1 MSRQECNNKT
11 NTDMKKTL
19 FLCVLAAFCSIF
31 GLVNAQNITVPYSIG
46 FEATGFDS
54 ADVVNN
60 WVLNPGSEASA
71 CGDQW
76 YIGSAIRE
84 AGRQSLYISR
94 DTNQSASYGSRPCT
108 QYVYREFLLPS
119 GLYDISFDWYCEST
133 GGAYLAMGFAPTT
146 NNYLTANSSS
156 GVIVSQVS
164 PYVQSSASVLN
175 GATEN
180 KWQNVVL
187 QFSSNGTRAYRLFF
201 VWVNN
206 NTDPTVTGIG
216 ACVDNIQITSAYCTR
231 PANINY
237 TTLTC
242 DSVFVSWT
250 GASSEYELQ
259 YRNSGSNYWHKVINI
274 SGSSSASTVLEGLSE
289 DNYDVRVRGICG
301 ADTSAWTYMKDFIV
315 FCPEKHCINYVD
327 LHNSNVV
334 TCTYGSNYD
343 GYYTNPQ
350 CAYQNVGVVDYGP
363 DNQLSR
369 HTVNWDRTA
378 TDPRTGNNLPLVPPG
393 EFASVRLGNW
403 KTGSEAESVSFLYDV
418 DSASSILLMK
428 YAVVLELPTGHDADE
443 MPRFVLDILD
453 AQGNMIDPT
462 CGHCDFYARGNAQG
476 WQQHSSVVY
485 KPWTLVGLNLEA
497 YSGQTIKIRLTTYD
511 CSLSGHYG
519 YAYFTLGCASA
530 TIATTSCASDAS
542 VQMSLTAPD
551 GFNYQWFNSQGQPVS
566 TNRNIDVASSD
577 TTTYRCRLTSKENAN
592 CYFELHSQCLPQQP
606 ISEFHYTYN
615 PHDCRNIVEFQ
626 ESSFI
631 RTTYNNDTVDHRD
644 RKCDDFMW
652 EFWGPNQFQKA
663 SNKPNPIIEFPAQG
677 GIYSVKLTSVAG
689 GECAADTVMQIT
701 LPKIQDYYF
710 NFDTT
715 LCQGQS
721 VRFGDQIIFES
732 GEHTIPMQTR
742 AGCDS
747 IIHLNVTVNPT
758 YQQTLDTV
766 TICYGD
772 DYCVDGDCYG
782 RKSSGMFMRT
792 LPTVLGCDSTLMQWI
807 IVRDSIAPV
816 VVQDSI
822 DLDAMK
828 FTADLHF
835 TGTGYNRIVFNGDTL
850 DYDGTNE
857 VLINGLGVGYYEIE
871 YLNDFGCSV
880 VETILVGGACL
891 GITMEDQTQ
900 CKGNNPV
907 IEYPFTVDSG
917 MVTYYSIRFGD
928 DAKAVGFA
936 DTANAEPKKN
946 GDEFVIEVPM
956 PEEAEPGVY
965 EATIVFADPVCG
977 DLPVPV
983 TITITYPASIMFT
996 RWGDL
1001 ISLKNAE
1008 AAGFDAGNYT
1018 FIAYQWML
1026 NGEPIVG
1033 ATQSYWYQDG
1043 GLDMNGAYTIV
1054 LTLADGTVLETC
1066 PFIPAQG
1073 TAIEDA
1079 EAEVLLM
1086 TNVGLAGQTLP
1097 VGVGTEST
1105 AEVYTAAGQLVSEQ
1119 SLHTGTNLLQLPRTC
1134 GIYIMNVHTRKGTVA
1149 SRIVVK

>member
-1 MSRQECNNKT
+1 
-11 NTDMKKTL
+11 MKKTL
-19 FLCVLAAFCSIF
+19 FLCVLVAFCSFF
-31 GLVNAQNITVPYSIG
+31 GLVNAQNITVPYSMG
-46 FEATGFDS
+46 FEAVGFDS
-54 ADVVNN
+54 VEAVNN
-60 WVLNPGSEASA
+60 WVLNPGPQSA
-71 CGDQW
+71 ACRDKW
-76 YIGSAIRE
+76 YIGRAIRE
-84 AGRQSLYISR
+84 AGQQSLYISC

-108 QYVYREFLLPS
+108 QYVYRDILLPA
-119 GLYDISFDWYCEST
+119 GTYDISFDWYCEGQ
-133 GGAYLAMGFAPTT
+133 GGSYLAMGLAPTT
-146 NNYLTANSSS
+146 SNYLVANSSS

-164 PYVQSSASVLN
+164 AYVQSAASMLN
-175 GATEN
+175 GQSEG
-180 KWQNVVL
+180 KWQNVTL
-187 QFSSNGTRAYRLFF
+187 QFQSNGVRASRLFF

-206 NTDPTVTGIG
+206 NTDNTVSAAG
-216 ACVDNIQITSAYCTR
+216 ACIDNLQITSANCTR

-237 TTLTC
+237 TALTC

-250 GASSEYELQ
+250 GSSAEYELQ
-259 YRNSGSNYWHKVINI
+259 YRNSGSNYWHKVIGI
-274 SGSSSASTVLEGLSE
+274 SGGSNASTILEGLSE
-289 DNYDVRVRGICG
+289 DNYDIRVRGIC
-301 ADTSAWTYMKDFIV
+301 APDTSAWTYLKDFIV

-327 LHNSNVV
+327 LYDPDVV
-334 TCTYGSNYD
+334 TCTYGSGYD
-343 GYYTNPQ
+343 GYSTNPQ
-350 CAYQNVGVVDYGP
+350 CAYTNIGVIDYGP
-363 DNQLSR
+363 ESKKSR

-378 TDPRTGNNLPLVPPG
+378 LDPRTGNNLPLIPSG

-403 KTGSEAESVSFLYDV
+403 ETGSEAESVSYLYDV
-418 DSASSILLMK
+418 DSTSNILLMK
-428 YAVVLELPTGHDADE
+428 YAVVLEDPDHTANE
-443 MPRFVLDILD
+443 QPRFVLDILD
-453 AQGNMIDPT
+453 AHGNLIDPT
-462 CGHCDFYARGNAQG
+462 CGHCDFAANSSATG
-476 WQQHSSVVY
+476 WRTYGSGYSKVTY
-485 KPWTLVGLNLEA
+485 KPWTLLGLNLEN
-497 YSGQTIKIRLTTYD
+497 YQGTTIRIRLTTYD
-511 CSLSGHYG
+511 CSQSGHYG

-530 TIATTSCASDAS
+530 TISTTSCASDAS

-551 GFNYQWFNSQGQPVS
+551 GFNYQWYNSQGQMVS
-566 TNRNIDVASSD
+566 QQRILDVASSD
-577 TTTYRCRLTSKENAN
+577 TTTYRCRLVSKENAN
-592 CYFELHSQCLPQQP
+592 CYFELHSQCMPQQP

-626 ESSFI
+626 ETSFI

-644 RKCDDFMW
+644 RKCEEFMW

-710 NFDTT
+710 DFDTT

-721 VRFGDQIIFES
+721 IRFGDQIIFES
-732 GEHTIPMQTR
+732 GEHTIPMKTR

-747 IIHLNVTVNPT
+747 TIHLTVAVNPT
-758 YQQTLDTV
+758 YQLTLDTM

-772 DYCVDGDCYG
+772 DYCVGDDCYG
-782 RKSSGMFMRT
+782 RKSSGMFIRT

-891 GITMEDQTQ
+891 GITMDEQTQ
-900 CKGNNPV
+900 CQGYTPV
-907 IEYPFTVDSG
+907 VEYPFTVDSG
-917 MVTYYSIRFGD
+917 MVTFYSIRFGD
-928 DAKAVGFA
+928 DAKAVGFT
-936 DTANAEPKKN
+936 DTTNCEPKKDAE
-946 GDEFVIEVPM
+946 GYSIVVPV
-956 PEEAEPGVY
+956 PADVVPGIY

-983 TITITYPASIMFT
+983 TVTVTYPASIMFT

-1001 ISLKNAE
+1001 ISLKNAA
-1008 AAGFDAGNYT
+1008 AAGYAEEDYT
-1018 FIAYQWML
+1018 FKGFQWVKDGM
-1026 NGEPIVG
+1026 PIVG
-1033 ATQSYWYQDG
+1033 AIDSYWYQEG
-1043 GLDMNGAYTIV
+1043 GLDMNAEYSVI
-1054 LTLADGTVLETC
+1054 LILEDGTVLETC
-1066 PFIPAQG
+1066 PLVPAKG

-1079 EAEVLLM
+1079 EADVFLM
-1086 TNVGLAGQTLP
+1086 TNVGLAGHMLP
-1097 VGVGTEST
+1097 VGVGSEAK
-1105 AEVYTAAGQLVSEQ
+1105 AEIYSATGQLLSEQ
-1119 SLHTGTNLLQLPRTC
+1119 NLHVGTNLVQLPRTG
-1134 GIYIMNVHTRKGTVA
+1134 GIYIMNVHTRKGTVT